1 MVLNMHMSGQKF
13 DTTRPGEV
21 VFDVPTL
28 TSTSSGALALKASV
42 EMIEDS
48 VEEVEDQ
55 ARLLE
60 LQLAQAKAQ
69 GRVEHLRAV
78 FEGKEQHFLVYF
90 VLGLDT
96 HDDMHHFFVEELGLP
111 EPSVDELS
119 KHHEPRAVLVEGDF
133 QLTRHSN
140 VYENGVAYDVTYQ
153 TAPLES

>member
-1 MVLNMHMSGQKF
+1 MHMSGKNLEAE
-13 DTTRPGEV
+13 RPIEV

-28 TSTSSGALALKASV
+28 TTTSSGALALRTSV
-42 EMIEDS
+42 EVVDES

-111 EPSVDELS
+111 EPTVEELS
-119 KHHEPRAVLVEGDF
+119 KNHEPRAVLVDGDF

-140 VYENGVAYDVTYQ
+140 IYENGVAYDVTYQ
-153 TAPLES
+153 TARLED